1 MSTIGSFSTSDPGT
15 GKLRIFFS
23 QSAAGPLVRAVTL
36 RKISK
41 NNIDVGPSLSELI
54 FIKASITGSGARS
67 TFTPESIA
75 DKGNYFFIKNAEF
88 NLDTISGS
96 LNAPVTI
103 NPFLTT
109 AFGNSDSNP
118 TLSNATLQ
126 RTYSD
131 RFDMDRSSGTVQPGN
146 INALLGITPVTFE
159 GFQMK
164 GPNGA
169 STLNSVDL
177 GDADSSSLVITAAG
191 TGAAVASTSPTVK
204 EIINFEPTDF
214 PITVQITRPELD
226 EAFGVSSNISGT
238 GIGTINSP
246 NGTFTR
252 HASFTPPGDYDLRI
266 FVQIRLYKTTDD
278 NNGDPDISL
287 APTQIGSMN
296 NIYTEIYQSGSYV
309 RSATIPFNGTIPHMS
324 GSGNG
329 VNTDGKLHIEL
340 SLRTTVDR
348 QAADKNFK
356 DRFVLRNLIRNNA
369 SSTKGNLKVRIIK
382 AVQEP
387 YASLSTVP
395 DSNYSSTGFANARY
409 NGTKTSAASYS
420 GLSPAFTGK
429 PFKAFVVTP
438 KIPGINDVTAL
449 SSSANGENIFRNF
462 VNQTVSSS
470 VADHEEFLF
479 NGENDEPQVA
489 NSSGG
494 TVPRSTIGAV
504 IATPLA
510 TDFWNGSESAGT
522 LQHTIK
528 VPGNVTS
535 IGTITAAGSGYSNAN
550 NVTVGYAG
558 AGTNL
563 TVNITTNSGT
573 VTGVTI
579 GNNSGASY
587 APGDELTISG
597 GGGDAKFLVG
607 TTDTQNTFIA
617 DFENLPGLQVGD
629 IIATSN
635 NPLSGNV
642 SVMPEKMKVVNIEPL
657 AEALYPPRVIGG
669 VLTSGLLNSAHPKI
683 RVSKVPKRKLF
694 RVTVVRDYLKRL
706 AGFSNKA
713 DGTPI
718 VRLAGDRVFKIE
730 GSEAVPAS
738 NLFLALDPANA
749 SSAVSGAAASQS
761 FKVIKTDE
769 RGIVHNFYTTQ
780 SLTGVF
786 N

>member
-1 MSTIGSFSTSDPGT
+1 MSTIGSFASSTPNT
-15 GKLRIFFS
+15 GGLRVFFS

-67 TFTPESIA
+67 TFIPESIA
-75 DKGNYFFIKNAEF
+75 DKGTYFFIKNSEF
-88 NLDTISGS
+88 DLNTISGS

-169 STLNSVDL
+169 STLNNVEL
-177 GDADSSSLVITAAG
+177 GDVDSSSLIITAAG
-191 TGAAVASTSPTVK
+191 TSAAVTSVSETVK
-204 EIINFEPTDF
+204 QIVNFEPTDF

-252 HASFTPPGDYDLRI
+252 HQNFTPPGDYDIKVL
-266 FVQIRLYKTTDD
+266 VQIRLYKTTDD

-287 APTQIGSMN
+287 APTQIGSQG
-296 NIYTEIYQSGSYV
+296 NIYLETYNSGSYV
-309 RSATIPFNGTIPHMS
+309 RSDTLPFNTSIPHMS
-324 GSGNG
+324 GSANG

-340 SLRTTVDR
+340 SLRTIVDR
-348 QAADKNFK
+348 QPADKNFK

-369 SSTKGNLKVRIIK
+369 SSTKGNLKVRVIK
-382 AVQEP
+382 ATQSP

-409 NGTKTSAASYS
+409 NGTKTTAATYS

-429 PFKAFVVTP
+429 SFKALVVTP
-438 KIPGINDVTAL
+438 KVQGLNNVTAL
-449 SSSANGENIFRNF
+449 LPSGSISSSIFSNF
-462 VNQTVSSS
+462 QKQAISSS
-470 VADHEEFLF
+470 INDHEEYLY
-479 NGENDEPQVA
+479 NGEGDEPQ
-489 NSSGG
+489 
-494 TVPRSTIGAV
+494 IGVKNVGAI
-504 IATPLA
+504 IATPKT
-510 TDFWNGSESAGT
+510 TDFWSGST
-522 LQHTIK
+522 LSTTEHTIK
-528 VPGNVTS
+528 PPKSVAVLGE
-535 IGTITAAGSGYSNAN
+535 ITAAGSGYTTAMQ
-550 NVTVGYAG
+550 NVP
-558 AGTNL
+558 
-563 TVNITTNSGT
+563 TTGGSGSDLR
-573 VTGVTI
+573 VRITGV
-579 GNNSGASY
+579 
-587 APGDELTISG
+587 SG
-597 GGGDAKFLVG
+597 GGGITAISIEPDQSGSGYEVG
-607 TTDTQNTFIA
+607 DIITVVTGSANNGKVKIAAIDEQNTFIA

-629 IIATSN
+629 IITASSN
-635 NPLSGNV
+635 NSLLDPAP
-642 SVMPEKMKVVNIEPL
+642 MTEKMKIVNIQPL
-657 AEALYPPRVIGG
+657 AESLFPPKVVGG
-669 VLTSGLLNSAHPKI
+669 TLTSGFLNTTGSRAEVS
-683 RVSKVPKRKLF
+683 RVQARKLF
-694 RVTVVRDYLKRL
+694 KVTVVRDYLNH
-706 AGFSNKA
+706 GSSFINK
-713 DGTPI
+713 DSGTPI

-749 SSAVSGAAASQS
+749 GTATQGAPADQT
-761 FKVIKTDE
+761 FKVVKTDE
-769 RGIVHNFYTTQ
+769 RGIVENFYTTQ
-780 SLTGVF
+780 SLTGIF
-786 N
+786 T